1 VNSALSKAR
10 EKGVAR
16 FLPNPEECWGP
27 KPRAG
32 RRISSKHIP
41 SHGDLIVNGT
51 PLSTKSNNGDN
62 ASMECDKENDKERE
76 SNAQSGLHADDT
88 EREALTGEE
97 GAAKRQKVD
106 TVVG

>member
-41 SHGDLIVNGT
+41 SHGDLKVNGA
-51 PLSTKSNNGDN
+51 PLSTKSNDGDN
-62 ASMECDKENDKERE
+62 ASMDCDNENEKERE
-76 SNAQSGLHADDT
+76 SNAQSGPHADM
-88 EREALTGEE
+88 EHEALTGEE

-106 TVVG
+106 AVVS